1 MSIFRKKLKPV
12 NYIVETIEVPQHLL
26 AYDSAWRGLESI
38 IKDLVLRFKLDTKHA
53 LEFGVEFGY
62 SSVALS
68 NYFDQVT
75 GVDIFTGDVHAGL
88 YNNHYEN
95 TSKRLA
101 PFPNIKLI
109 QADYRDF
116 IKNNNDFYD
125 LIHVDIIH
133 DYKHTYE
140 CGLWAAQHSKCTIF
154 HDTVSFKEVKR
165 AVGDIAKKTNKTF
178 YNYPRFFGLGIIA

>member
-1 MSIFRKKLKPV
+1 MSFFSRSKPV
-12 NYIVETIEVPQHLL
+12 FYEVKTIEVPQHLL

-38 IKDLVLRFKLDTKHA
+38 IKDLMIRFDLDKNHA

-62 SSVALS
+62 STVALS
-68 NYFDQVT
+68 NYFDKVT

-88 YNNHYEN
+88 HENHYDI

-101 PFPNIKLI
+101 PYTNIELV

-116 IKNNNDFYD
+116 IRNNNNFYD

-154 HDTVSFKEVKR
+154 HDTESFRQVKR
-165 AVGDIAKKTNKTF
+165 AVRDIARHTGKTF